1 MVEFRFIASKY
12 CVNIGNFNNQR
23 SFRSQR
29 KYKNKNNLF
38 NCWCCIPSIAIAT
51 KTISMMTTIEDTALN
66 LSFKNYFSVFFSN
79 QSTTMLYYVSF
90 FSLLIH
96 KYEHI
101 TAFSI
106 IRKKRNMIIFTNNNC
121 WEYFSNW
128 KYIYISHRSKV
139 LFFST
144 IIDIRLSVSLSSII
158 VLSIEANNFYL
169 FICNVLTIITSL
181 LILSF
186 DIITF
191 HISFIFN
198 GILTWYIYI
207 FIITKHNT
215 ILGKWSYIYI
225 SFF

>member
-1 MVEFRFIASKY
+1 MLYSID
-12 CVNIGNFNNQR
+12 CNCD
-23 SFRSQR
+23 
-29 KYKNKNNLF
+29 KNNIYDDDDRRHRPKPFVQKLF
-38 NCWCCIPSIAIAT
+38 FRIFLEPIHNNVVLCI
-51 KTISMMTTIEDTALN
+51 
-66 LSFKNYFSVFFSN
+66 
-79 QSTTMLYYVSF
+79 F